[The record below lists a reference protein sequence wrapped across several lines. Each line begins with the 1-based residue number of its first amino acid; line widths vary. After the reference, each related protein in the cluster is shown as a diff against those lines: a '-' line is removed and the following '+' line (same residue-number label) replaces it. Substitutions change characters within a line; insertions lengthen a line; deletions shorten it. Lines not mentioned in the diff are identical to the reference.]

1 MKKLIFLSGPAS
13 SGKTTT
19 LKMLI
24 VKLLQAVAS
33 IDFLTQK
40 PYPTSQALQNT
51 LINAIKNN
59 TASSN
64 DIIIILKID
73 GVKIGIRTMGDSIG
87 NVWDNVWFFEKHK
100 CDIGVS
106 ACHPE
111 HLDRSIA
118 CLAAPWK
125 CKEIID
131 KKKTDN
137 SNAYYQENDCKAQTL
152 FDIIMATV
160 NQINQSQQAINQAP
174 SAQGKI

>member
-24 VKLLQAVAS
+24 VKLLQAGAS
-33 IDFLTQK
+33 IEFLTRK
-40 PYPTSQALQNT
+40 PYPTPQALQNT
-51 LINAIKNN
+51 LLNAIKNN

-73 GVKIGIRTMGDSIG
+73 DVKIGIRTMGDSIG
-87 NVWDNVWFFEKHK
+87 NVWDNVWFFETNE
-100 CDIGVS
+100 CDIGVT

-111 HLDRSIA
+111 HLTRSMP
-118 CLAAPWK
+118 CLSAPWK

-131 KKKTDN
+131 KEKIN
-137 SNAYYQENDCKAQTL
+137 SPSSYYQQNDLKAQTL
-152 FDIIMATV
+152 FDIIMAAV
-160 NQINQSQQAINQAP
+160 NQINQS
-174 SAQGKI
+174 K